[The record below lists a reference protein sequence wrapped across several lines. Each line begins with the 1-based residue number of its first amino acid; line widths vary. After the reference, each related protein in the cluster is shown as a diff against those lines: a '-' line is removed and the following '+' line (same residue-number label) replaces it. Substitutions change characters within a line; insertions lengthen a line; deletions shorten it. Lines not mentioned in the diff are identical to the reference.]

1 MKPNPLESKTLTQ
14 SWNVVDADLVV
25 DGDADDGRVVAAS
38 DGIDVLARG
47 QKFEAGDEC
56 GVSLLDP
63 LQFLE
68 QTKKIRVVGGGRLR
82 DQTTAVRIPPS
93 QKRERFGW
101 DGSARLRRFWGF
113 LI

>member
-1 MKPNPLESKTLTQ
+1 M
-14 SWNVVDADLVV
+14 DADLVV

-38 DGIDVLARG
+38 DGVDVLARG

-68 QTKKIRVVGGGRLR
+68 QTKKIGSWAVVVFETRQPR
-82 DQTTAVRIPPS
+82 FESHHRKCES
-93 QKRERFGW
+93 FGW
-101 DGSARLRRFWGF
+101 FGSVRLRRFWGF
-113 LI
+113 LN